1 MSVYYIGDLEFYSD
15 PTEAIEHSG
24 ILGQKWGIRRF
35 QYKDGSYTPEGRER
49 YGIGQPRE
57 WDGTDEDKERILK
70 SGSAAEVM
78 SLQGKVSNQELQQAT
93 TRLQLE
99 NNIRNMADNEAKRQQ
114 EAKPKKRDIASIMS
128 KTADFL
134 QSAINLYQKV
144 DTIRSY
150 VKKAEDKKKI
160 TPAME
165 YAQAMLLRFD
175 KEKDLQEK
183 KGDSEWFP
191 AVKDMAKVIDQLQKY
206 QQLMNIA
213 EGKNGGGK
221 GGKG

>member
-1 MSVYYIGDLEFYSD
+1 MNVYYIGDLEFYSD

-93 TRLQLE
+93 TRLQLRDMILVHWLTSVCSQRLSILSPMKTVRT
-99 NNIRNMADNEAKRQQ
+99 NIFVLVVRLVQMVDLY
-114 EAKPKKRDIASIMS
+114 
-128 KTADFL
+128 L
-134 QSAINLYQKV
+134 QSNMMNMQNSGV
-144 DTIRSY
+144 HSH
-150 VKKAEDKKKI
+150 
-160 TPAME
+160 
-165 YAQAMLLRFD
+165 
-175 KEKDLQEK
+175 QEI
-183 KGDSEWFP
+183 P
-191 AVKDMAKVIDQLQKY
+191 
-206 QQLMNIA
+206 
-213 EGKNGGGK
+213 
-221 GGKG
+221 

>member
-1 MSVYYIGDLEFYSD
+1 MNVYYIGDLEFYSD

-160 TPAME
+160 FKRRKATANGSRP
-165 YAQAMLLRFD
+165 LRICQR
-175 KEKDLQEK
+175 L
-183 KGDSEWFP
+183 STSYRNTSS
-191 AVKDMAKVIDQLQKY
+191 L
-206 QQLMNIA
+206 
-213 EGKNGGGK
+213 
-221 GGKG
+221 